1 MKFLFTFLFFF
12 TIQFTAIAQVPI
24 SPAQAQAELDKRGIT
39 EAEIR
44 QKLLEKGIDIDKIDP
59 SDPAQVT
66 KLQQATEEAI
76 AELEQE
82 KAQNSGSTSTSPETP
97 KESVEERIEKI
108 EKEENATLDQ
118 QDIENVT
125 EAIEEGA
132 SVEEAVS
139 EELSEQTQEKLP
151 PVTIYGQQIFRN
163 QSLKLFSTVKDVK
176 PPDSY
181 ILGVGDEIGI
191 SIFGVSQG
199 DFTLTIDEDGY
210 IKPSGLPRILLKGI
224 TYGKAKQL
232 LQSRFRQYYIFSNG
246 QFAVTINAA
255 RTISVNIFGEVN
267 KYGSFTISAINTAIN
282 ALVAGG
288 GPSNIGTLRNIQLI
302 RNGKTKRIDVYEF
315 MQNPSKQ
322 YDYFLENNDIIHVPI
337 QERVVAIQG
346 AVKRPM
352 KYELIEGENLIQL
365 IEYAGGLTDNAY
377 RGLVQ
382 IKRFI
387 NNEEII
393 LDVDL
398 RNLQASN
405 SDYTLLSGDVISL
418 KNIAKPYQNYVE
430 ISGAVDLPGKYQLE
444 NNMKVSELLEKGE
457 LKEEART
464 DIAFLLR
471 TNPDKTVE
479 FLKLNLDNIR
489 SNPSGSDNI
498 VLQPK
503 DNLSIYTLE
512 RYTDKA
518 TISINGAVRNP
529 TEYPFPADESIR
541 VQDAILLAG
550 GLEQEAAAYG
560 YIKRTDLTD
569 PKFKNYIRVNLF
581 EALNDSNSSENQV
594 LKPDDV
600 ITVYTKGRF
609 TDAATVSISGAVRDA
624 NAYDFDEGLRISDLV
639 YFSGGLSQDATDLAY
654 LIRTDTSNNLL
665 KEYVRIDL
673 KAALKDSL
681 SSSNRFL
688 QAFDEIRILSKST
701 FTDLST
707 VRVSGAVRSPG
718 EFQFD
723 ESLTLQDALTLAG
736 GLKLEAASNRIDIF
750 RVELNENQP
759 TKTEF
764 TTVQVDKNLALR
776 SQNFILQPFDQIVVR
791 AIPDFE
797 FQKSVTIEG
806 EVKYPG
812 TYALAGD
819 NEKLL
824 SLIQRAGG
832 LTNEAFPEGTTLLRK
847 ENDLGFVVT
856 DINKILNNQNS
867 KFNYLLKEGDII
879 SIPKNRDLVTIN
891 LSNTDANELYADRIL
906 QGGKVN
912 VAYSKGKNAKWYVRK
927 YAAGLSENASRK
939 KVSVEYA
946 NGRLKQTRDFG
957 LFKIYPKA
965 KKGAVISIGSKPEKE
980 KKEKKEREPVD
991 WEKIIANSLAQVSAV
1006 LTLILLVQ
1014 RI

>member
-12 TIQFTAIAQVPI
+12 TIQFTVIAQVPI

-59 SDPAQVT
+59 SDPAQVA

-82 KAQNSGSTSTSPETP
+82 KANQDSNPTSTSPETP
-97 KESVEERIEKI
+97 KESVEEKIEKI
-108 EKEENATLDQ
+108 QKEENATLDQ

-125 EAIEEGA
+125 EAVEEGA

-139 EELSEQTQEKLP
+139 EELSEQTQAELP

-210 IKPSGLPRILLKGI
+210 IKPSGLPRILLKGV

-232 LQSRFRQYYIFSNG
+232 LQSRFRQYYVFSNG

-267 KYGSFTISAINTAIN
+267 KYGSFTISAINSAIN
-282 ALVAGG
+282 ALVAAG
-288 GPSNIGTLRNIQLI
+288 GPSDIGTLRNIQLI

-322 YDYFLENNDIIHVPI
+322 YDFFLENNDIIHVPI

-382 IKRFI
+382 IKRFV

-418 KNIAKPYQNYVE
+418 KNISKPYQNYVE

-444 NNMKVSELLEKGE
+444 NNMKVSDLLDKGE

-489 SNPSGSDNI
+489 SNPNI
-498 VLQPK
+498 PENITLQPK

-518 TISINGAVRNP
+518 TINVTGAVRNP
-529 TEYPFPADESIR
+529 SEYPYDSGNDIKIQEAIIMSGGLK
-541 VQDAILLAG
+541 QDALDF
-550 GLEQEAAAYG
+550 AYIIRTDSIDQQ
-560 YIKRTDLTD
+560 IKR
-569 PKFKNYIRVNLF
+569 YIRVNVQDVMSQP
-581 EALNDSNSSENQV
+581 NSNSNLSLQ
-594 LKPDDV
+594 P
-600 ITVYTKGRF
+600 
-609 TDAATVSISGAVRDA
+609 
-624 NAYDFDEGLRISDLV
+624 FDEL
-639 YFSGGLSQDATDLAY
+639 
-654 LIRTDTSNNLL
+654 
-665 KEYVRIDL
+665 
-673 KAALKDSL
+673 
-681 SSSNRFL
+681 
-688 QAFDEIRILSKST
+688 RILSQST
-701 FTDLST
+701 YSEIST
-707 VRVSGAVRSPG
+707 IRVSGAVRNPG
-718 EFQFD
+718 EFQYD
-723 ESLTLQDALTLAG
+723 GSLSLQDALILAG
-736 GLKLEAASNRIDIF
+736 GLTLEAAANRIDIF
-750 RVELNENQP
+750 RVEINDNQP
-759 TKTEF
+759 TKT
-764 TTVQVDKNLALR
+764 TVAQVQVDKNLVLSPAN
-776 SQNFILQPFDQIVVR
+776 QNISLQAFDQIVVR
-791 AIPDFE
+791 TVPDFE
-797 FQKSVTIEG
+797 FQESILIEG
-806 EVKYPG
+806 EIKYPG
-812 TYALAGD
+812 QYALLGD
-819 NEKLL
+819 NERLL
-824 SLIQRAGG
+824 SILQRAGG
-832 LTNEAFPEGTTLLRK
+832 LTPEAFIEGVTLYR
-847 ENDLGFVVT
+847 EEGNTGIIIT
-856 DINKILNNQNS
+856 QIEEILNNPNS
-867 KFNYLLKEGDII
+867 PFNYLLKKGDII
-879 SIPKNRDLVTIN
+879 TIPKNKDLVTIN
-891 LSNTDANELYADRIL
+891 INNTKASELYPDKVV
-906 QGGKVN
+906 GSGKIN
-912 VAYSKGKNAKWYVRK
+912 IAYQENKNAKWYVTN
-927 YAAGLSENASRK
+927 YAAGVAKEGSRSRI
-939 KVSVEYA
+939 SVEHP
-946 NGRLKQTRDFG
+946 NGEIKKAKDFG
-957 LFKIYPKA
+957 LFKIYPTVR
-965 KKGAVISIGSKPEKE
+965 KGSIVSVGSKAEKE
-980 KKEKKEREPVD
+980 KKKEKAEREPID
-991 WEKIIANSLAQVSAV
+991 WEKVIANSLAQVSAV
-1006 LTLILLVQ
+1006 LSVILLIQNVN
-1014 RI
+1014 R